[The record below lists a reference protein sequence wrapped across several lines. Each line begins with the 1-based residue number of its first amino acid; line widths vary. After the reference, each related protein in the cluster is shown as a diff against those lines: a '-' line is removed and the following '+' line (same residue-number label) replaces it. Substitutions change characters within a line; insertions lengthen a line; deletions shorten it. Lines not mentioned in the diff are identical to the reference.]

1 MSESVTI
8 AFILTCRSNFLYHYL
23 LITQCSLLGIF
34 LFSTCFN
41 RLDLPVYGSKEELL
55 EKLKISIAT
64 SATGFDI
71 E

>member
-1 MSESVTI
+1 MFSSWH
-8 AFILTCRSNFLYHYL
+8 FH
-23 LITQCSLLGIF
+23 
-34 LFSTCFN
+34 FSTCFN